1 MLSNPAKE
9 YAIYL
14 DGNGPTDVTLELP
27 RGQYSCEW
35 LNTKTGS
42 IEQLE
47 KFTHKGGGK
56 LLSSPAFQS
65 GIALRLIRTSPA
77 SLR

>member
-1 MLSNPAKE
+1 ME

-14 DGNGPTDVTLELP
+14 EGNGPTDVTLELP

-35 LNTKTGS
+35 LNVKTGS

-47 KFTHKGGGK
+47 KFTHKGGEK

-65 GIALRLIRTSPA
+65 GIALRLRRTMTKG
-77 SLR
+77 LR